1 MELRS
6 SALFKM
12 LLRYIQTAFLINIV
26 NRTQK
31 NIGKYDYMV
40 YSPTTYAHLQKLWEK
55 GNRKRNCDD
64 F

>member
-40 YSPTTYAHLQKLWEK
+40 YSPTTYAHLQKL
-55 GNRKRNCDD
+55 
-64 F
+64 